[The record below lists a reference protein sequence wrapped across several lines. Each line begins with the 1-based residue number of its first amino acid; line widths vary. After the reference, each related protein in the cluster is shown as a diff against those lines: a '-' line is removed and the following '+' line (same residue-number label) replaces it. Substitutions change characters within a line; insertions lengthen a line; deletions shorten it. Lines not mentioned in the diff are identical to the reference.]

1 MQRRLGQDPYRQGN
15 GAGTRLRLRHLQQV
29 PSVLCLLHSL
39 LSVRAVVVVY
49 VPLPLLVAHSLQLV
63 LHLTSFLLPNRA
75 SVAEATAAKET
86 EASNSQ
92 GRNVTAC
99 TSAPHCS
106 NHLSQLY
113 TLRFIPQTP
122 SISQPL
128 LGHRHPLSSA
138 YGAQVILC
146 LDFMLL

>member
-29 PSVLCLLHSL
+29 PSVL
-39 LSVRAVVVVY
+39 SVRAMVVVY

-106 NHLSQLY
+106 NHPSQLY

-128 LGHRHPLSSA
+128 LGHRHPLPSA
-138 YGAQVILC
+138 YGAQVMLC